1 MTIRRLLFASAGSF
15 AFASILTSAG
25 LAQDSTPESYV
36 AAGNAS
42 AKERQYDKAL
52 EAFRQAL
59 RIDPD
64 NAAAH
69 QGLGM
74 TYYTLGRLAEAVDP
88 LKTAVRLDQQN
99 AAPHL
104 NLAIVLASMR
114 RADEAIAELKEA
126 QRLSPDSP
134 RVHNEIGNVLHNI
147 GRFDAALGEYQEA
160 TRLDPTVPAVH
171 HNVGLMLMRLGR
183 FSEAVEPLNE
193 ALRLDPNYRN
203 ARYHLSN
210 AYGRV
215 GRYDDAV
222 ASWTKFLELEPD
234 GKEALHGRAWNQLM
248 AGGNGVAVAADARR
262 YLQVA
267 GWRDS
272 SSPYMVLLASLGY
285 RLSGAQSDARKV
297 LDDAGSRLDAS
308 RWPYPVVRYMR
319 GELDADALL
328 STAASNDERAEARTY
343 LGMDAL
349 LRGRRDE
356 ARGHFTWVREYGNKR
371 LIEYD
376 LALAELGR
384 M

>member
-1 MTIRRLLFASAGSF
+1 VTFRRLLFATTGSF

-25 LAQDSTPESYV
+25 LAQNSTPESYV
-36 AAGNAS
+36 AAGNAY
-42 AKERQYDKAL
+42 ARERQYDKAL
-52 EAFRQAL
+52 DAFRQAL

-74 TYYTLGRLAEAVDP
+74 TYYTLGRLTEAVEP

-104 NLAIVLASMR
+104 NLAVVLASMR
-114 RADEAIAELKEA
+114 RADEAIAELNEA
-126 QRLSPDSP
+126 RRLSPESP
-134 RVHNEIGNVLHNI
+134 RVRNEIGNVLHNM

-160 TRLDPTVPAVH
+160 KRLGPTVPAVH
-171 HNVGLMLMRLGR
+171 HNIGLMLMRLGR

-193 ALRLDPNYRN
+193 ALRLDPDYRN

-210 AYGRV
+210 AYGRL
-215 GRYDDAV
+215 GRHDDAV
-222 ASWTKFLELEPD
+222 ASWTKLLEIEPD
-234 GKEALHGRAWNQLM
+234 GKEALQGRAWNQLM
-248 AGGNGVAVAADARR
+248 AGGNGAAVALDARR

-272 SSPYMVLLASLGY
+272 SSPYMVLVAHLGY
-285 RLSGAQSDARKV
+285 RLSGAQSDARNV
-297 LDDAGSRLDAS
+297 LDDGGSRLDAS
-308 RWPYPVVRYMR
+308 RWPYPVVRYLR

-328 STAASNDERAEARTY
+328 SAAASNDERAEARAY
-343 LGMDAL
+343 LGMDSL
-349 LRGRRDE
+349 LKGRRDE
-356 ARGHFTWVREYGNKR
+356 ARAHFTWVREYGNKR

-376 LALAELGR
+376 LAVAELER